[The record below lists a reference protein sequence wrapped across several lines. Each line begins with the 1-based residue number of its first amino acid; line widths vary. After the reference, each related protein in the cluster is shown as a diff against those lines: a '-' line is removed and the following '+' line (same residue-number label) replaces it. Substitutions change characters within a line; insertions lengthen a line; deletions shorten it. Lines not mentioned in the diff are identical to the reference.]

1 MALNENPTAVAL
13 AGRVLVD
20 AVGFGCFVL
29 VFSHLMDGR
38 IGVGEGVGY
47 FIGGLVY
54 AIPMVYGARIK
65 RWIGNL

>member
-1 MALNENPTAVAL
+1 
-13 AGRVLVD
+13 
-20 AVGFGCFVL
+20 
-29 VFSHLMDGR
+29 MDGR